1 MRELVGVLRQRH
13 ALIRAFVGRAVQD
26 AQFRG
31 AALAFEHEVAE
42 LVGGLLLAVPGA
54 VRHPNPQLAIRLAVA
69 IVFGSMI
76 ASTLFGAV
84 RQDFAQL
91 SDDAVADELA
101 RNFLGYL
108 SLDEAFGR
116 K

>member
-1 MRELVGVLRQRH
+1 MAEQHRRPLR
-13 ALIRAFVGRAVQD
+13 AAVIGSG
-26 AQFRG
+26 F
-31 AALAFEHEVAE
+31 
-42 LVGGLLLAVPGA
+42 GGLAA
-54 VRHPNPQLAIRLAVA
+54 AIRLAVA

-116 K
+116 T